1 MLTGTSA
8 FDASL
13 LVVAANE
20 RVPAPQTAAHLAILT
35 ETGFKSSSICMLQN
49 KAELV
54 LCAGGESE
62 LDDHADSCRRFSL
75 GSAADGSALIPIS
88 AELGHNL
95 DAVAEWLANLPEP
108 NRGAARAPARFTIV
122 RSFDTNK
129 PGSCALS
136 TLHGGV
142 LGGSLMRG
150 HLRPGDLVELRPG
163 RVHQRREPLSSS
175 PDEKATKSKK
185 SKAAKDVEII
195 EFEPIITRVEKVM
208 SGKAE
213 LSDGASPGGL
223 VAVQVDLD
231 PSLTRADACC
241 GMVAGKPG
249 SLPPVM
255 TTVVLNLTF
264 LTPKQLG
271 LGGDDDDDDDDD
283 ESEDSESDSETS
295 TRKKEEKKKKKE
307 KETKKSWKPP
317 KLSAGDRVRLS
328 AGSSCTSARIVRVSN
343 SRGRAELKLDQV
355 VCAAKGDR
363 VAVEILRDSQKKAPL
378 KTTAKEVV
386 ASSRG
391 HGGGGEKAFR
401 KTSTGGEAATRTGG
415 ASGWSLV
422 AFGEIEDGIELAM
435 VGGVVDEATLSE
447 ADHKAGTAVEPKT
460 DDGSIEEDKPKQL
473 AYSDWRK
480 RFADLLQQKDGEMLN
495 RSNIKCPPPTFTRD
509 GGARVVWENF
519 GSTCKALS
527 RPPSHLA
534 AFLRQE
540 GGLGDV
546 NLAGR
551 GALAA
556 AVSGTVGVDVQL
568 RIQTRA
574 RNVPD
579 KVGRLLRHYCSEFV
593 ICKQCR
599 GARTTLTRDD
609 DEHVRRRGHTHNM
622 ILTCSS
628 CHARGFVRPL

>member
-1 MLTGTSA
+1 MTHVAGRGGERTRTGPSSPGA
-8 FDASL
+8 LGDIDRDRL
-13 LVVAANE
+13 QEQQHLH
-20 RVPAPQTAAHLAILT
+20 APEQSGAR
-35 ETGFKSSSICMLQN
+35 
-49 KAELV
+49 
-54 LCAGGESE
+54 LCAGGVG

-75 GSAADGSALIPIS
+75 GSADGSALIPIS

-271 LGGDDDDDDDDD
+271 PAVTLTMTMTMTNRRTLNQTRNEHEEEGGEEEEEGEGDEIVSRRSFLLG
-283 ESEDSESDSETS
+283 T
-295 TRKKEEKKKKKE
+295 
-307 KETKKSWKPP
+307 
-317 KLSAGDRVRLS
+317 VRLS

-343 SRGRAELKLDQV
+343 SRGRAGKLDQV
-355 VCAAKGDR
+355 VCAAKETASPWKSSGT
-363 VAVEILRDSQKKAPL
+363 LRKSPL
-378 KTTAKEVV
+378 RRRREVV
-386 ASSRG
+386 ASSRA
-391 HGGGGEKAFR
+391 GGGGEKAFGR
-401 KTSTGGEAATRTGG
+401 RRRAA
-415 ASGWSLV
+415 
-422 AFGEIEDGIELAM
+422 
-435 VGGVVDEATLSE
+435 
-447 ADHKAGTAVEPKT
+447 
-460 DDGSIEEDKPKQL
+460 KQQ
-473 AYSDWRK
+473 RG
-480 RFADLLQQKDGEMLN
+480 R
-495 RSNIKCPPPTFTRD
+495 
-509 GGARVVWENF
+509 
-519 GSTCKALS
+519 
-527 RPPSHLA
+527 A
-534 AFLRQE
+534 AP
-540 GGLGDV
+540 
-546 NLAGR
+546 AGR
-551 GALAA
+551 SCG
-556 AVSGTVGVDVQL
+556 L
-568 RIQTRA
+568 RG
-574 RNVPD
+574 N
-579 KVGRLLRHYCSEFV
+579 
-593 ICKQCR
+593 
-599 GARTTLTRDD
+599 
-609 DEHVRRRGHTHNM
+609 RRRH
-622 ILTCSS
+622 
-628 CHARGFVRPL
+628 